1 MIAALRILPIINKE
15 RKKHETRKKFLA
27 KINRHY
33 KEGEKI
39 KVELLQDRAIVWNTA
54 SARKLYAE
62 GYFGKPLGIRKP
74 KGAEFDR
81 PLELSLFETLYLA
94 EKGKI
99 DVLDSGSRRLIK
111 IKELKNH
118 SKKNHDLFLDKYIVY
133 KDLREK
139 SYVVRPGLKFGTHFA
154 VYEKGPGID
163 HAPFMVSI
171 KKSREKI
178 GTFDIVRAGRLATT
192 VRKQFVIASPD
203 IKNGDVDYLIFKWFK
218 A

>member
-1 MIAALRILPIINKE
+1 MDKVKE
-15 RKKHETRKKFLA
+15 ERGEEKEEKKEK
-27 KINRHY
+27 

-39 KVELLQDRAIVWNTA
+39 KVELLQDRAIVWDTN

-74 KGAEFDR
+74 KGTEFDR

-99 DVLDSGSRRLIK
+99 EVLDSVSGLPIK
-111 IKELKNH
+111 IEELKNQ
-118 SKKNHDLFLDKYIVY
+118 SKKSHDLFLDKYTVY

-139 SYVVRPGLKFGTHFA
+139 GYVVRPGLKFGTHFA

-163 HAPFMVSI
+163 HAPFLTEVTP
-171 KKSREKI
+171 K
-178 GTFDIVRAGRLATT
+178 GTSLFPISLVRAGRLATT
-192 VRKQFVIASPD
+192 VRKRYVTAIISPTGEV
-203 IKNGDVDYLIFKWFK
+203 KYLVFSWYKP
-218 A
+218 